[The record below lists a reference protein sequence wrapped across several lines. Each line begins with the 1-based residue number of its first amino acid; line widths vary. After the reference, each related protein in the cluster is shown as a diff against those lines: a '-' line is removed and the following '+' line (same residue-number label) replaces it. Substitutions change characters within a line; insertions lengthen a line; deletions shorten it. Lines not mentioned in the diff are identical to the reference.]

1 MDKIL
6 VDLFVAMETNLF
18 FFEAV
23 EHSEN
28 KFIMQFE
35 KKAGPG
41 VLQSNIQQTYTHRNS
56 LNLQHIHKL
65 TQKKH
70 GTC

>member
-18 FFEAV
+18 FFEPV

-28 KFIMQFE
+28 NLCILKRKLDLEFLSPTFNKHTLTEI
-35 KKAGPG
+35 
-41 VLQSNIQQTYTHRNS
+41 LLIYNIYIN
-56 LNLQHIHKL
+56 
-65 TQKKH
+65 
-70 GTC
+70 